1 MSALGMHPKFTDQDG
16 YRRWKQQWRAIYK
29 ELSRE
34 VRRRKRG
41 LKRIQRTGNPPGRM
55 MRELADH
62 RVMASKMNTLMKDAK
77 LRWQRICQMH
87 EQIEAQM
94 QTFPLIVE
102 DAKTVDFHFNRGS
115 IEFPF
120 LPPWTIK
127 AKGQSWYVHH
137 VDFSCTGTTR
147 ETPDHPSTKG
157 AIRFRKVSLIFD
169 QSGVVTVTDKY
180 RHDDTTLPQLAGYP
194 E

>member
-1 MSALGMHPKFTDQDG
+1 MSALGMHPKFTDQEG
-16 YRRWKQQWRAIYK
+16 YRRWKQQWWAIYK

-41 LKRIQRTGNPPGRM
+41 LKRIQKSGNPPERM
-55 MRELADH
+55 MRELAEH

-77 LRWQRICQMH
+77 LRWQRIRDMH

-94 QTFPLIVE
+94 QTFPLVIE

-120 LPPWTIK
+120 LPAWTIK
-127 AKGQSWYVHH
+127 AKGKSWYVNH

-147 ETPDHPSTKG
+147 ETPEHPSTKG
-157 AIRFRKVSLIFD
+157 AIRFRKVRVEFREDGSAKVIE
-169 QSGVVTVTDKY
+169 TV
-180 RHDDTTLPQLAGYP
+180 
-194 E
+194 